1 MGSCAAPSAKGDDKF
16 ITTDYLQQCRVVLL
30 NQLVEQRLVGLV
42 AFVTVCLSGRLT
54 RRGVPCQRHGYPPLI
69 LWLCTVSAACVQ
81 TSSLALDIA
90 KCLTRNSP
98 HELLSATTG

>member
-1 MGSCAAPSAKGDDKF
+1 FEGW
-16 ITTDYLQQCRVVLL
+16 VVLL

-69 LWLCTVSAACVQ
+69 LWLCTVSATCVQ